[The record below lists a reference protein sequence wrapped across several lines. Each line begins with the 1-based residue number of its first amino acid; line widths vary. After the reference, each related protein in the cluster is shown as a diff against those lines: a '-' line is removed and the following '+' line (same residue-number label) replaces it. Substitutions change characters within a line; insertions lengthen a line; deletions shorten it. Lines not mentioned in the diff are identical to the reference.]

1 MSINYKY
8 LYAEA
13 NYGDKEIQSVID
25 VLKNHRHLLMGGKK
39 TKILENKVAK
49 LFHTKYGLMTNS
61 GSSSNLLAIKSFNF
75 PKNSEIITPALTFST
90 TVSPIVHSGLIPVFI
105 DVHFKTLQIN
115 EELVE
120 KAISKKTVAIM
131 APNLIGN
138 ISNWKELKKIASRH
152 NLFLIEDSADTI
164 GYKSKYEYKRPDVS
178 TTSFYASHIITGAG
192 YGGMVCFNNKKNY
205 KQALSLRNWGRRSSN
220 YGENESYIRRF
231 NCNVDGIRYDDK
243 YVFDD
248 LGYNFIGSDISAAFA
263 ISKLQDLK
271 SNIKKRISNFNKL
284 KKVCD
289 KFSKYIDTF
298 ETTKGYETA
307 WLAFPLILINNFADK
322 RTDLQIYLE
331 KSKIQTRTIFSGNIT
346 RQPIAKKFKWR
357 KVGNLKNA
365 DIIMKSGLLIG
376 CHELIDNVK
385 ISYLEETLNKFFKKK
400 F

>member
-1 MSINYKY
+1 MSIYYKY

-205 KQALSLRNWGRRSSN
+205 EQALSLRNWGRRSSN

-263 ISKLQDLK
+263 ISKLKDLK

-307 WLAFPLILINNFADK
+307 WLAFPLILKNSFADK

-331 KSKIQTRTIFSGNIT
+331 KSKIQTRTIFSGNVT

-376 CHELIDNVK
+376 CHELIDDVK